1 MFTDKSVKKTKG
13 REIPNLKDIKNKIK
27 LGVDDYLKSINIIF
41 SLSSCANKKFLT
53 QRWRKACVG
62 LNSE

>member
-27 LGVDDYLKSINIIF
+27 LGVDDYLKKYKYNI
-41 SLSSCANKKFLT
+41 
-53 QRWRKACVG
+53 
-62 LNSE
+62 